1 MALNLTTA
9 SKIIRLCCHYACPGS
24 KKLLTINRTKVLEL
38 SVSSTAA
45 DLSLRLLDEFYSSNT
60 EALQL
65 LPTMLYSG
73 IYFL

>member
-1 MALNLTTA
+1 
-9 SKIIRLCCHYACPGS
+9 
-24 KKLLTINRTKVLEL
+24 L